1 MPADL
6 SIGINKQRSTNGK
19 GVEMSLDTARTSA
32 YANDGDNVSSLR
44 LRGCEL
50 RR

>member
-1 MPADL
+1 MHLMPADL

-32 YANDGDNVSSLR
+32 CPTMAIMSAA
-44 LRGCEL
+44 
-50 RR
+50 